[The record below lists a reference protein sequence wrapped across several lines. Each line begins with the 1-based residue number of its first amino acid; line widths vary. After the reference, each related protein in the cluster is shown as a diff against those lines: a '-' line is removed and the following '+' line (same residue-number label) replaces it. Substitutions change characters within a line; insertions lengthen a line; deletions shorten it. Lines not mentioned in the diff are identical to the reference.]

1 MRTVPLTTLPGAESQ
16 PAFSSDG
23 EEVAFV
29 WDGGIGIVSSLIA
42 AVVYAVVALLVTVR
56 VRKRRAKTFTGK
68 YRMLE
73 SDGSRPTSGTVTIER
88 KGWVENLLSPSP
100 VLTVFAEHGSGHAP
114 GTEDWRGTVEIV
126 GLSNIA
132 GGYFFYRNR
141 AGGALRLQ
149 LSDDGKEITEYG
161 TPFDPT
167 SRPFIKVLQ
176 REP

>member
-1 MRTVPLTTLPGAESQ
+1 MGVGVGTIYDAKKRSASLL
-16 PAFSSDG
+16 
-23 EEVAFV
+23 
-29 WDGGIGIVSSLIA
+29 GGS
-42 AVVYAVVALLVTVR
+42 
-56 VRKRRAKTFTGK
+56 K
-68 YRMLE
+68 M
-73 SDGSRPTSGTVTIER
+73 R

-149 LSDDGKEITEYG
+149 L
-161 TPFDPT
+161 
-167 SRPFIKVLQ
+167 
-176 REP
+176 